1 MLQNYYGAAKTILSD
16 NPVGLS
22 CGMVCPTSELC
33 AGSCNLAGTDG
44 GPINIGGLQQFC
56 LEVRSSLIYTLFLSA
71 HSPKDL
77 CFHSIYLKKIK
88 NVILLNYFL
97 YFLVHTSYLL
107 MVVACRSFICIYI

>member
-1 MLQNYYGAAKTILSD
+1 MRNASLERRKHTCYTTRALPIGIHYKCDCERGDGALNTPLELLQNYYGAAKTILSD

-56 LEVRSSLIYTLFLSA
+56 LEVRRNIDEK
-71 HSPKDL
+71 H
-77 CFHSIYLKKIK
+77 C
-88 NVILLNYFL
+88 
-97 YFLVHTSYLL
+97 
-107 MVVACRSFICIYI
+107 

>member
-1 MLQNYYGAAKTILSD
+1 MKQLIYHEISQTRLINKWSSSLIIKYLQLYDKIIFASQNYYGAAKTILSD

-56 LEVRSSLIYTLFLSA
+56 LEVHIHFYYKTCSGIRV
-71 HSPKDL
+71 
-77 CFHSIYLKKIK
+77 
-88 NVILLNYFL
+88 N
-97 YFLVHTSYLL
+97 L
-107 MVVACRSFICIYI
+107 MKG